1 MVMLDYVKLILQ
13 KVSFDEQLFEKEL
26 KKNLKELLREDVLEL
41 KKWCYEQF
49 SDSYSPILNS
59 CFH

>member
-13 KVSFDEQLFEKEL
+13 KVSFDESLFEKEL
-26 KKNLKELLREDVLEL
+26 KKNLKELLRDDILEL

-49 SDSYSPILNS
+49 SDSHAPILNS
-59 CFH
+59 CFN